1 MSISSFE
8 NSEVKA
14 SYIGCTGSG
23 LQSKYENYEV
33 YFQVKSKSVSKQVVS
48 KYTDYF

>member
-1 MSISSFE
+1 MNISSFE
-8 NSEVKA
+8 NSDVKV

-23 LQSKYENYEV
+23 LQSKHENYEV
-33 YFQVKSKSVSKQVVS
+33 YFQVKSKSVGKQVVS